1 MGIQKTRLQTTCLF
15 AASALTLAACASPPS
30 ASEDGVVQVS
40 QGRGG
45 AKAEEARGVVVTG
58 SRMPRAPEVDAPTP
72 PAPPPPPVG
81 MVYGGGTYA
90 QMASQPMPGDVNHDR
105 YQAVGINGVKLVA
118 QEPVLTFSIDVDT
131 ASYSN
136 VRRMLDAG
144 TCRRRMRCV

>member
-1 MGIQKTRLQTTCLF
+1 
-15 AASALTLAACASPPS
+15 
-30 ASEDGVVQVS
+30 
-40 QGRGG
+40 
-45 AKAEEARGVVVTG
+45 
-58 SRMPRAPEVDAPTP
+58 
-72 PAPPPPPVG
+72 

-118 QEPVLTFSIDVDT
+118 QEPVLTFSIDVDS